1 MPARR
6 RSLLSAALPTVAA
19 ASALAALLGWARP
32 GGAGVEYPV
41 EPPMAPE
48 AFATAICLHGLGSET
63 VLAGTI
69 VDSSGRPLAGVA
81 VTAAGLPPALPQG
94 PACEAR
100 GETGADG
107 GFRLAVRRFPVT
119 YEILA
124 VRDGFAPAIATA
136 PGDEPAGGL
145 GPLRIA
151 LGRGRDAIGRVTDG
165 AGRPIAGAHVTVRRI
180 RSIGGASGGL
190 GRLGTSGFPD
200 DRLYRARSG
209 ADGRFALAHLP
220 LDGRLEIDLR
230 APGIALPMTG
240 KAIALGGASLEDRP
254 ADLGTFVLPAGGQL
268 AGRVADLEGRPI
280 AGATI
285 WLSAAK
291 NLPTEED
298 DVAFEGAGP
307 AATTEADGRFAV
319 RGAGGLRAV
328 SICAPGHLPAWF
340 LAEETPEPLQIE
352 LRPAA
357 SLAGRVLDEAG
368 RPVAG
373 AAVAY
378 EPAWTGPAEVESP
391 AGPCGGPSR
400 VTTDADGRFAFRL
413 VPPGRARL
421 RAEAKGFLRTDW
433 QPVVSVASATAAAGA
448 PGAPV
453 ELRLAR
459 GALLAGR
466 VVTDAGLP
474 SPGALVQVDGERSEG
489 AAASDAQG
497 LIEAAVEPGMH
508 RVSVLAEGRD
518 LTEGTR
524 LAAAVPGPR
533 LEVQVPSPSAAD
545 RPTAGRV
552 TGPRG
557 EPVAG
562 ARVRYVWGVTL
573 TRADGSFA
581 LPGGAHSPF
590 EVSAEGYAVASGPG
604 PEIRL
609 APEHAIEGR
618 LVGLSPADALAVDV
632 SAQGFP
638 TSVDGMVDARG
649 RYRIGGLTPGRWK
662 VYVLAGGGRRWLP
675 ATVEIAPGA
684 KVVRRDLVFPPWKTV
699 EVRGRTLA
707 PDGSPI
713 AGARVEIGPA
723 DGSSLVGNLP
733 FFALSDARGGFVA
746 HVPPGAYAL
755 AARRGGLAARLPLTA
770 RAGAAPQKPLEVRLA
785 PPAGAVLTG
794 RVAGLAQ
801 GEVAGIGV
809 VGVARLAH
817 DPAQTGED
825 GRYSI
830 AGVPPG
836 RHVVEVRIGGPA
848 GWPLWAE
855 VEIPAGAREA
865 TLDFTYPPRDRSL
878 AVQIL
883 GYDHLAELDVSLTA
897 AWPELSVGLS
907 KNRAFDRTTVP
918 DAAGR
923 VRFDALPAGRYAV
936 EVVHA
941 TTGRRLARR
950 EIALPMD
957 GELSLDLHRSTD

>member
-6 RSLLSAALPTVAA
+6 RSLLSAALP
-19 ASALAALLGWARP
+19 ALAALLGWARP
-32 GGAGVEYPV
+32 GGAGIEYPV
-41 EPPMAPE
+41 EPPMTPE
-48 AFATAICLHGLGSET
+48 AFAAAICLHGPGSET
-63 VLAGTI
+63 VLAGT
-69 VDSSGRPLAGVA
+69 VSDAEGRPLPGVA

-107 GFRLAVRRFPVT
+107 GFRLAVRRLPVT

-145 GPLRIA
+145 GPLRIT
-151 LGRGRDAIGRVTDG
+151 LSRGRDAAGRVTDG
-165 AGRPIAGAHVTVRRI
+165 GGRPIAGAHVSVRRI

-200 DRLYRARSG
+200 DRLYSARSG
-209 ADGRFALAHLP
+209 ADGHFTLAHLP
-220 LDGRLEIDLR
+220 LDGRLELDLR

-240 KAIALGGASLEDRP
+240 KAIALAAAGDRGILAPP
-254 ADLGTFVLPAGGQL
+254 ADLGTFVLPAGGEL
-268 AGRVADLEGRPI
+268 AGRVADPEGRPI
-280 AGATI
+280 AGAAV

-298 DVAFEGAGP
+298 NAAFESAGP
-307 AATTEADGRFAV
+307 AATTAADGRFAV
-319 RGAGGLRAV
+319 RGVGGLRAV
-328 SICAPGHLPAWF
+328 SVCAPGHLPAWF
-340 LAEETPEPLQIE
+340 LAEETPEPLEIE

-357 SLAGRVLDEAG
+357 SLAGRVVDEAG

-378 EPAWTGPAEVESP
+378 EPAWTGPAEVEPP

-400 VTTDADGRFAFRL
+400 VTTDADGRFAFPL

-421 RAEAKGFLRTDW
+421 RAEAKGFLRTAW
-433 QPVVSVASATAAAGA
+433 QPVVSATAAAGA

-453 ELRLAR
+453 ELRLSR

-466 VVTDAGLP
+466 VSTDAGLP

-497 LIEAAVEPGMH
+497 LVEAAVEPGMH

-518 LTEGTR
+518 LTEGAR

-573 TRADGSFA
+573 TRADGRFA
-581 LPGGAHSPF
+581 LPGGGAHGPF

-618 LVGLSPADALAVDV
+618 LVGLAPADALAVDV

-638 TSVDGMVDARG
+638 TSVDGTVDARG
-649 RYRIGGLTPGRWK
+649 RYRIGGLAPGSWK
-662 VYVLAGGGRRWLP
+662 IYVLAGGGRRWLP
-675 ATVEIAPGA
+675 ATVEVTPGA

-699 EVRGRTLA
+699 ELRGRTLA
-707 PDGSPI
+707 PDGSPV
-713 AGARVEIGPA
+713 AGARVEIGPE

-746 HVPPGAYAL
+746 HVPPGSYAL
-755 AARRGGLAARLPLTA
+755 AARRGGLAARLPLTV
-770 RAGAAPQKPLEVRLA
+770 RAGAAQKPLAVRLA

-794 RVAGLAQ
+794 RVAGLAP
-801 GEVAGIGV
+801 GEVAA
-809 VGVARLAH
+809 VGVTRLAH
-817 DPAQTGED
+817 YPAQTGED

-830 AGVPPG
+830 VGVPPG
-836 RHVVEVRIGGPA
+836 RHVVEVRIGSPA

-897 AWPELSVGLS
+897 AWPELSIGLS

-918 DAAGR
+918 DAQGR
-923 VRFDALPAGRYAV
+923 VRFECLPAGRYAV

-941 TTGRRLARR
+941 TTGRSLAQR
-950 EIALPMD
+950 EIVLPMD